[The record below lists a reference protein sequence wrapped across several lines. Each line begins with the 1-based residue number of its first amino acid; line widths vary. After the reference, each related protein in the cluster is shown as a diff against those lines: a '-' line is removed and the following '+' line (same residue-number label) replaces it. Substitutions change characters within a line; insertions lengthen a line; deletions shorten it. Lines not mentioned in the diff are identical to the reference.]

1 MAAGGNLAGKMR
13 LPLEFARL
21 QVTNPMTEST
31 RENVPDGFA
40 GQLQGL
46 FVKEKFR
53 EHMLKR

>member
-1 MAAGGNLAGKMR
+1 MVAGENLAGKTP
-13 LPLEFARL
+13 LPLEFVRL

-40 GQLQGL
+40 GQLHAL

-53 EHMLKR
+53 GHMLKS